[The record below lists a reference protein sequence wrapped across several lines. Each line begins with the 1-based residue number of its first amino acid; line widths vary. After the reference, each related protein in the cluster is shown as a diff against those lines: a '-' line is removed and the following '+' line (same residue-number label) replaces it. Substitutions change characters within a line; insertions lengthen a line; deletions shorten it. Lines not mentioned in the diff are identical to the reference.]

1 MTTKLF
7 GCAECNYFTEIKCN
21 LDKHNTSKKHNE
33 RMIPRTLDPKCKH
46 QCKKC
51 LKKYSFQ
58 SSLWNHAKN
67 CQEETKTEE
76 HIVEMESQKDHTQLI
91 APKKLREYIYLL
103 QEREF
108 INSNEKVYKVGKTRQ
123 LNFERFKQ
131 YPKGSVVLLYSEC
144 CDCDRSEKLILS
156 MLRKNFI
163 KRTDYGS
170 EYFQGDCKEMKFEI
184 NQIVYNL
191 DKILSEIERKIEI
204 QQINIIAAAV

>member
-1 MTTKLF
+1 ML
-7 GCAECNYFTEIKCN
+7 TE
-21 LDKHNTSKKHNE
+21 KHKYVLNP
-33 RMIPRTLDPKCKH
+33 IPVTDFDSTCKH
-46 QCKKC
+46 QCPKCYKKYESQSGLWSHNLIC
-51 LKKYSFQ
+51 LLKKNK
-58 SSLWNHAKN
+58 LIN
-67 CQEETKTEE
+67 QEQHPVHNFTGGE
-76 HIVEMESQKDHTQLI
+76 HI

-156 MLRKNFI
+156 MLRKKFI

-204 QQINIIAAAV
+204 QQINIMAAV